1 MEIENQILN
10 NLNLEKNENNFL
22 NSTLGKVVN
31 NAIDIGIRYIL
42 PDLIEEEI
50 IDIKDALIK
59 NGLKEGIQTA
69 VNNAINIGKSAL
81 GIVTGKFENVSQI
94 KKAVEQGG
102 LIDTVSDVIDFATN
116 KAQKAGIIDRN
127 VGNIIKSGKNSIL
140 NNISSSI
147 EKELIN
153 QEKNIKYLDKYSENW
168 KNYYEEKDF
177 EGMQKEY
184 QKMKEKLKEIIPIEE
199 TIKKARTIETLHNL
213 IKNNGKNFNLSE
225 QELELIQKLN

>member
-1 MEIENQILN
+1 MEIQNEITN
-10 NLNLEKNENNFL
+10 NLNLQKEQNNFL
-22 NSTLGKVVN
+22 NSSLGKIIN
-31 NAIDIGIRYIL
+31 NATDIGLRYIL

-69 VNNAINIGKSAL
+69 VDNAINIGKSAL

-102 LIDTVSDVIDFATN
+102 LIDTVSNVIDFATN

-127 VGNIIKSGKNSIL
+127 VGTIIKSGKNSIL

-147 EKELIN
+147 EKELTN

-184 QKMKEKLKEIIPIEE
+184 QKMKEKFKEIIPIEE

-225 QELELIQKLN
+225 QELELIKKLN

>member
-1 MEIENQILN
+1 MKIQNEILN
-10 NLNLEKNENNFL
+10 NLNLEKEQNNFL
-22 NSTLGKVVN
+22 NSSLGKIIN
-31 NAIDIGIRYIL
+31 NATDIGLRYIL